1 MKQAQFNELY
11 LQTLKNGDFNGFRQ
25 LTAQY
30 PQRANKAPRFA
41 EVSELLASDAV
52 EAEKFAQ
59 IAAFLRQNAV
69 SKVRGACLCV
79 AFLIAL
85 ALFLLPALGE
95 QTDSSFYAVNGA
107 LLGLYVLLGAVAKNA
122 LKFSAY
128 AGFALALAVLAGNIV
143 LAGNA
148 AGIVPVIL
156 MLSAIKT
163 LPK

>member
-1 MKQAQFNELY
+1 M
-11 LQTLKNGDFNGFRQ
+11 
-25 LTAQY
+25 
-30 PQRANKAPRFA
+30 
-41 EVSELLASDAV
+41 
-52 EAEKFAQ
+52 
-59 IAAFLRQNAV
+59 
-69 SKVRGACLCV
+69 RGACLCV